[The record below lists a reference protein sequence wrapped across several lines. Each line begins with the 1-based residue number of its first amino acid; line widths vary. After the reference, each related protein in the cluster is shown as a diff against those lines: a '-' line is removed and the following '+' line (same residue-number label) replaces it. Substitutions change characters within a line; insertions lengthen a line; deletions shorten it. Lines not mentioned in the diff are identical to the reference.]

1 MLNIKFPQLN
11 ITTGSMYLKDF
22 AITKRTNGEYNLF
35 LLDINRGLMF
45 YELSINNLGIQ
56 LKTGINEIDP

>member
-1 MLNIKFPQLN
+1 
-11 ITTGSMYLKDF
+11 MYLRDF
-22 AITKRTNGEYNLF
+22 AITKRSNGEYNLF

-56 LKTGINEIDP
+56 LKTGIS